1 MCTASNWPRTGL
13 WTELRVYRPTSHANR
28 RRSRGGDLNAAA
40 SAAVNAKPSSIHI
53 ARGGALALAH
63 RHHFN
68 AHRQVPMLFVAR
80 MLKPPVGRS

>member
-13 WTELRVYRPTSHANR
+13 WTELRVYHPTSHANR

-63 RHHFN
+63 RPTSM
-68 AHRQVPMLFVAR
+68 RI
-80 MLKPPVGRS
+80 GRFPCCLSPGC